1 MKLLALSHLDG
12 DGPASRVC
20 NFRVRVRGGLAAW
33 LPWLM
38 AGAMAAGCGPVDDGP
53 ASASLES
60 TDQFQATLEDL
71 GPREEMPGA
80 ALYQEHCANCHAGGV
95 SRAPH
100 LTWLEMMT
108 PQALMASMTDG
119 LMRPQSA
126 HLNAEQHIHIA
137 EYLSRARYAA
147 QAPAATPACVG
158 EAARFDLS
166 RPTPTVGWGHDT
178 ARFVDAHTAQLTAAD
193 LGNLKLKWA
202 FAFPNAL
209 RARSHP
215 AIALGAVFVGSQDG
229 TVYAFDLQ
237 TGCQRWA
244 FQASAEVRTGIVLSA
259 WQPSAAAGAPTDDA
273 AIADAAQQEDAA
285 SPPADPPLAFF
296 GDILAKLY
304 AVNALT
310 GELVWSIKADDH
322 PSATITGTP
331 ALAGDKLLVPI
342 SSLEV
347 TPAADPDY
355 PCCTFQGK
363 VLAVD
368 PATGEIIWSHSTIPD
383 PPVQVATTSAG
394 TPVLAPSGA
403 PVWSSPAVDLK
414 RNLAYFGT
422 GENYSSP
429 ADGNSDAVIA
439 VDLTTGERVWTRQ
452 STAGDAWNVACMMA
466 DNPNCPAEDGPDFDH
481 GASMILIE
489 AEGRSVLA
497 VGHKN
502 GTVYGLDPDSDGAVL
517 WSTRVGRGSIQGGVH
532 FGMAAAEGL
541 IYAPIN
547 DMNDTRNGDWLDPEL
562 ARPGVHAIDAA
573 SGEVMWRHVQEDICS
588 PERAFCDPGV
598 SAAVTAIPG
607 AVLAGHL
614 DGHLRAYSAANGEV
628 LWDFDTTQPAAS
640 VNGLTAQGGGMSG
653 GAGPAIADG
662 HVVIN
667 SGYGLYFH
675 EPGNALLVFA
685 VPEG

>member
-1 MKLLALSHLDG
+1 MKLLALLHLGG

-20 NFRVRVRGGLAAW
+20 NFRVRARGGLAAW

-38 AGAMAAGCGPVDDGP
+38 AGAMAAGCGPVDDEP

-108 PQALMASMTDG
+108 PQALVASMTDG

-126 HLNAEQHIHIA
+126 HLSAEQHIHIA

-178 ARFVDAHTAQLTAAD
+178 ARFVDAQTARLTAAD

-229 TVYAFDLQ
+229 TVYAFSLQ

-331 ALAGDKLLVPI
+331 ALANDRLLVPI

-547 DMNDTRNGDWLDPEL
+547 DMNDTRNGDWLDPAL

-628 LWDFDTTQPAAS
+628 LWDFDTTQPAAA

-653 GAGPAIADG
+653 GAGPAVADG